1 MIYSILIRINA
12 RTYRSN
18 SYIHATNFKEVP
30 QQHAGYASYLYFASQ
45 VENDFPSNEMEMHVS
60 FPLFLLQEQH
70 EQQKYEKIN
79 IFLLNSISQDYIN

>member
-1 MIYSILIRINA
+1 MQEHIGQTHIYMQQILRKS
-12 RTYRSN
+12 RSN
-18 SYIHATNFKEVP
+18 MRGMLLN
-30 QQHAGYASYLYFASQ
+30 LYFASQ
-45 VENDFPSNEMEMHVS
+45 VENDFPSNEMEMRVS